1 MEEVSHAL
9 VVIGRRGKGI
19 RADCGPARS
28 DHVPGSV
35 GDLVVLAQAYALV
48 GRKENTMEK
57 MSKQTVDMILSD
69 CQGDIAQLQRTVA
82 NMQSGTMW
90 GDDSKMDYQS
100 LEMLRYAVRTLE
112 SRIKVL
118 GGYNY

>member
-1 MEEVSHAL
+1 MSHAL

-19 RADCGPARS
+19 RADCGLACSNR
-28 DHVPGSV
+28 VPGSV
-35 GDLVVLAQAYALV
+35 GDLVVSAQAYALV